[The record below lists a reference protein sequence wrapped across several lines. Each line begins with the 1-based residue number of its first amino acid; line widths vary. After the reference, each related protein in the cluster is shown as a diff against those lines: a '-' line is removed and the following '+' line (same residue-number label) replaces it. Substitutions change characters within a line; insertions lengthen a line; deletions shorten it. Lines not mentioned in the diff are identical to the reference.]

1 MVLLPLRR
9 PYVVGDPM
17 LSPVIPGPQLPLVPA
32 GGTLDGGGMIV
43 TEGGLVSIGCGR
55 AIVDAGVVR
64 CTTIAII

>member
-1 MVLLPLRR
+1 
-9 PYVVGDPM
+9 M